1 MLRGP
6 AGNGGATLVV
16 AGPSPAKSTRF
27 VDCDFNADD
36 VINGG
41 VVFVDAPRLLLTTVT
56 IPADG
61 ETDPLPPPRYKSG
74 VLAELALFSFE
85 LASELWMFMSAISN
99 MRFQYYY
106 YI

>member
-36 VINGG
+36 DVINGG
-41 VVFVDAPRLLLTTVT
+41 VVFVVAPRLLFTTVT
-56 IPADG
+56 IPVDG
-61 ETDPLPPPRYKSG
+61 ETDPLPPPRYRSG

-99 MRFQYYY
+99 IR
-106 YI
+106 